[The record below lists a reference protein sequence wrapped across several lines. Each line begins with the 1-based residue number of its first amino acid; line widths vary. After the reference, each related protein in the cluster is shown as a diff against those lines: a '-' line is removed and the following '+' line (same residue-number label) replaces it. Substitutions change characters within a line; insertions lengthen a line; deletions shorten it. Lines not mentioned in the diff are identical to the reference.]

1 MTKYLDQNENLYICV
16 PGGIF
21 TVDVT
26 MLPIPHSTSIVRAQF
41 PPFGGVSFV
50 KLTVEGISA
59 FHPAKDKSPS
69 FSKEGLIIRLL
80 LSPGVIIELEIL
92 VQR

>member
-1 MTKYLDQNENLYICV
+1 MTLL
-16 PGGIF
+16 
-21 TVDVT
+21 
-26 MLPIPHSTSIVRAQF
+26 LIPNSTSILRAQF

-50 KLTVEGISA
+50 KLTVEGITA
-59 FHPAKDKSPS
+59 FHPTKDESPS